1 MRGAGGQDG
10 YMRGL
15 LEIKSLSSQ
24 SYLERLLKMFELV
37 FQHLEHLKDLS
48 QQGNAHLN
56 TKGEVSLTGL

>member
-37 FQHLEHLKDLS
+37 FQHLNKAFLAN
-48 QQGNAHLN
+48 QGTL
-56 TKGEVSLTGL
+56 TLIQKGKYH